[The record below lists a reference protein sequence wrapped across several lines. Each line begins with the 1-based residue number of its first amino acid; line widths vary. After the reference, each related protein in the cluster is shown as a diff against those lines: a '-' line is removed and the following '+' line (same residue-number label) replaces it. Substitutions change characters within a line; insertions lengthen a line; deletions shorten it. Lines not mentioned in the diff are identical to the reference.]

1 MGTYVHVSMS
11 KCSGDGNP
19 HRIQKLQLC
28 WGSNFGLQIK
38 DPDGRPFETG
48 KKKKKK
54 ITASHTTNK
63 PRGAG
68 NYHKN
73 KATLAPPML
82 KPSSPEDTNYWVSE
96 NLS

>member
-19 HRIQKLQLC
+19 HRRQKLQLC

-48 KKKKKK
+48 KKNKRKLLRRTPQISHEVQE
-54 ITASHTTNK
+54 ITTKQSHLGSTHVEALQ
-63 PRGAG
+63 P
-68 NYHKN
+68 
-73 KATLAPPML
+73 
-82 KPSSPEDTNYWVSE
+82 
-96 NLS
+96 